1 MTGPTDSQLST
12 NTEQDDVTLRE
23 LRAEFP
29 DLHISTDFYGR
40 FRAWVARGQNGQ
52 PWLVM
57 STDTE
62 RFRRALRRLRA
73 YRITA

>member
-1 MTGPTDSQLST
+1 MISMSEDHEGRRPG
-12 NTEQDDVTLRE
+12 DDVTLRE
-23 LRAEFP
+23 LRSEFP

-40 FRAWVARGQNGQ
+40 YRAWVARGQHGH

-62 RFRRALRRLRA
+62 RFRAALRHPLPR
-73 YRITA
+73 

>member
-1 MTGPTDSQLST
+1 MTTMTSPIDSQPPTGAEL
-12 NTEQDDVTLRE
+12 DDVTLRE

-40 FRAWVARGQNGQ
+40 FRAWVARGQNGH

-57 STDTE
+57 STDTD
-62 RFRRALRRLRA
+62 RFRRAQR
-73 YRITA
+73 